1 MGKKSMID
9 TRVHRLAINFSQN
22 AKPKTNNVKDTKKEE
37 PATNNKEQEQAN
49 KKEITMNT
57 SSFVDALEKLSKQ

>member
-37 PATNNKEQEQAN
+37 LTTNNKEQAN